1 MTGQANAVWCSS
13 LLLRSSWWIRFQREW
28 NTDGEEKNLMPYRR
42 SQTGTS
48 VLGKPGD
55 CWTYEFP
62 LNLREKLSLSGRDY
76 DDPNGGI
83 SSSATSQRY
92 GRRRDWRGDM
102 TDGATQ
108 IHDGATRRHDG
119 ATRWRDGATDGWTDE
134 WTPRWIAS
142 GFPDGSRVD
151 LQMDP
156 LMDLHMD
163 IWIRF

>member
-1 MTGQANAVWCSS
+1 MASS
-13 LLLRSSWWIRFQREW
+13 TTSHVVE
-28 NTDGEEKNLMPYRR
+28 
-42 SQTGTS
+42 QTA
-48 VLGKPGD
+48 L

-119 ATRWRDGATDGWTDE
+119 ATR
-134 WTPRWIAS
+134 
-142 GFPDGSRVD
+142 
-151 LQMDP
+151 
-156 LMDLHMD
+156 
-163 IWIRF
+163 